1 MRALKELWLIITLIV
16 AASLLLL
23 ASDWGQRTHGKKEK
37 KSYSQIAIFQIT
49 STSLLDNHV
58 AGVMDRLAAQ
68 GMLAPDRSNVKIYNP
83 QGDIPTANTIVRE
96 IVNSPADIV
105 ITSSTLAL
113 QNFSKANAHTKK
125 MHVFGAVTDPYG
137 SGVGILGPGED
148 MHPPYLVGI
157 GSFQPVES
165 AFKIAKEMNPNL
177 KKVGVVWNS
186 GEYCSEA
193 CMVKAR
199 KICTALGIKLVEAV
213 ANNTS
218 EVSEAARSLVARGSE
233 AIWVG
238 GDTVAT
244 SAITLL
250 VSIGRQADIPVF
262 TNDPSDT
269 KKGALFGLGANYFT
283 VGQLTAD
290 MAIDILRGKDPSS
303 IRIENIVPELLQIN
317 GEVMTSFNGTYRLTE
332 NLKKHLKNQQQ
343 ESPKDPANKA
353 MTHGNEG
360 KKKAWDLSI
369 VLYSE
374 TEFAESCRDGFIDG
388 LQNAGFS
395 EKMDYNLKEYNAQ
408 GDMSTLSSIMTTIK
422 AEQPD
427 LLMVVSTPTLQAAL
441 RLVGPD
447 VNIIFT
453 GVGDGVKAGAG
464 KTEKDHLPNVTGIS
478 TRSAF
483 DGMARI
489 IHETNPDAR
498 IVGTL
503 FTPAEINSILYKDW
517 FRDQLE
523 KIGLKLLAIPVTSSA
538 EVAQAATQLCS
549 KDVDIIAQVVDNLTR
564 PGFAF
569 IARRAREKKI
579 PIYVFDS
586 QQMKYGAVMGIT
598 RDYYDAGLEAA
609 GKAIRVL
616 NGEDLATIPFNNTS
630 SEKLIVNYELM
641 KEYALIIPDY
651 FQKEAI
657 PFSLP
662 KGKN

>member
-1 MRALKELWLIITLIV
+1 MKALKELWLIITLIV

-23 ASDWGQRTHGKKEK
+23 VSDWGQRTNGKKEK

-58 AGVMDRLAAQ
+58 AGVMDRLASE
-68 GMLAPDRSNVKIYNP
+68 GMVAPDRSNVKIYNP

-113 QNFSKANAHTKK
+113 QNFSKANANTKK

-199 KICTALGIKLVEAV
+199 KICTALGIQLVEAV

-218 EVSEAARSLVARGSE
+218 EVSEAARSLVARGVE

-244 SAITLL
+244 SAINLL

-290 MAIDILRGKDPSS
+290 MAIDILRGKDPSN

-317 GEVMTSFNGTYRLTE
+317 GEVMTSFNGKYRLTE
-332 NLKKHLKNQQQ
+332 NLKKQLKNQQQ

-353 MTHGNEG
+353 MKHGNDGE
-360 KKKAWDLSI
+360 KKVWELSI

-388 LQNAGFS
+388 LQNAGFR
-395 EKMDYNLKEYNAQ
+395 EKMAYNLKEYNAQ

-447 VNIIFT
+447 VNIVFT

-489 IHETNPDAR
+489 IHETDPDAR

-538 EVAQAATQLCS
+538 EVAQAATQLCN
-549 KDVDIIAQVVDNLTR
+549 KDIDIIAQVVDNLTR

-616 NGEDLATIPFNNTS
+616 NGEDPATIPFNNTS

-641 KEYALIIPDY
+641 KEYELIIPDY

-662 KGKN
+662 KEKN

>member
-23 ASDWGQRTHGKKEK
+23 ASDWGQRTNGKKEK

-113 QNFSKANAHTKK
+113 QNFSKVNANTKK

-165 AFKIAKEMNPNL
+165 TFKIAKEMNPNL

-193 CMVKAR
+193 CMIKAR
-199 KICTALGIKLVEAV
+199 KICTALGIQLVEAV

-218 EVSEAARSLVARGSE
+218 EVSEAARSLVARGAE

-238 GDTVAT
+238 GDTVAS
-244 SAITLL
+244 SAINLL
-250 VSIGRQADIPVF
+250 VSIGKQADIPVF

-269 KKGALFGLGANYFT
+269 EKGALFGLGANYFT

-290 MAIDILRGKDPSS
+290 MAIDILRGKDPLT
-303 IRIENIVPELLQIN
+303 IRIENVVPELLQIN
-317 GEVMTSFNGTYRLTE
+317 GEVMTSFDGAYRLTE

-343 ESPKDPANKA
+343 KFTKDPANKA
-353 MTHGNEG
+353 MNHGNDGE
-360 KKKAWDLSI
+360 KKVWDLSI

-483 DGMARI
+483 DAMARI
-489 IHETNPDAR
+489 IHETNPEAR

-517 FRDQLE
+517 FQEQLE

-549 KDVDIIAQVVDNLTR
+549 KDIDIIAQVVDNLTR

-616 NGEDLATIPFNNTS
+616 TGADPATIPFNNTS
-630 SEKLIVNYELM
+630 SEKLIVNYDLM
-641 KEYALIIPDY
+641 KEYALVIPDY
-651 FQKEAI
+651 FQKKAI